1 VNHRDIEQALVDDVL
16 AGRVSRRS
24 LLKRAAILGLSA
36 PAVAGLLAACG
47 DDDDDDDA
55 PAAPGTTPAPADD
68 DDDEEE
74 DEDEDED
81 VETPEPDDDDED
93 DEEAADEP
101 VAGEGQIVVVDGTE
115 PSSLLPPSGTGP
127 FQHPINGMYECL
139 VELDEESQL
148 EATLATSWEVDDSG
162 ENWSFHLREGVM
174 FHDGTELTSEAVQ
187 ATIDNILNPD
197 VNASRRA
204 SYTLI
209 TDIDT
214 SDDYVAVITTD
225 PPTPDLPFLMTDSS
239 AKIISPSHMADV
251 GPDEYGIESPVGTG
265 PYRFVEWVPND
276 HITLELYEDY
286 WGDPP
291 QIPTFIFRTIPEVST
306 RVVVLRTG
314 EADIAF
320 NLPPAD
326 VEELEGLPDVTVH
339 ATPSLTVHMMEP
351 KVAVGPMSDVRVRR
365 AMNMAIDKDAIIE
378 GIMRGY
384 AEPLLTPGIPGLW
397 GTVEFDP
404 IPYDPEQA
412 QSLMNEAGYG
422 NGFPLNLVYTSGRWA
437 GDDQVVEAIQGFWA
451 NHLGIQM
458 SIDRRDQ
465 AGFVEALREDPY
477 EYEDLIIMPI
487 RSSFYLDYHLYRMFH
502 TDATHADAAQ
512 RSGYSNEEVDR
523 LLDEQRSEFDE
534 DRREELLAE
543 AQRLIWEDQP
553 FIFLFHRVNI
563 WGQRDEIEGFGIH
576 PGNSFIPRQVRRV

>member
-1 VNHRDIEQALVDDVL
+1 VNARDLEQALVDDVL
-16 AGRVSRRS
+16 EGRLSRRS
-24 LLKRAAILGLSA
+24 LMKRAAVLGLSA
-36 PAVAGLLAACG
+36 PAIAGLLAACG
-47 DDDDDDDA
+47 DDDDDEDDT
-55 PAAPGTTPAPADD
+55 PAQPATTPAPAEDE
-68 DDDEEE
+68 DEEE
-74 DEDEDED
+74 D
-81 VETPEPDDDDED
+81 VATPEPDDEDEEEEEDEEPDDEPMTD
-93 DEEAADEP
+93 ADT
-101 VAGEGQIVVVDGTE
+101 IVVVDGTE

-127 FQHPINGMYECL
+127 FQHPINGIYECL
-139 VELDEESQL
+139 IELDEESQL
-148 EATLATSWEVDDSG
+148 QATLAESWEADESG
-162 ENWSFHLREGVM
+162 ANWSFNLRQGVL
-174 FHDGTELTSEAVQ
+174 FHDGSEFTSEAVKT
-187 ATIDNILNPD
+187 TIDTIMNPD
-197 VNASRRA
+197 IPASRRG

-209 TDIDT
+209 SNIDT
-214 SDDYVAVITTD
+214 SEDYVAVITTD

-239 AKIISPSHMADV
+239 TKIISPAHLEAV
-251 GPDEYGIESPVGTG
+251 GLQDYGIESPVGTG

-276 HITLELYEDY
+276 HITMVRNEDY

-291 QIPTFIFRTIPEVST
+291 GAQTFIFRSIPEVST

-326 VEELEGLPDVTVH
+326 VEELEGIDGITVH

-365 AMNMAIDKDAIIE
+365 AMNMAIDKDAIIQ

-384 AEPLLTPGIPGLW
+384 ANPLLTPGIPGLW

-422 NGFPLNLVYTSGRWA
+422 NGFPLNMVYTSGRWA
-437 GDDQVVEAIQGFWA
+437 GDDQVVEAVQGFWA
-451 NHLGIQM
+451 NHLNIEM

-465 AGFVEALREDPY
+465 AGFVEALTEDPY
-477 EYEDLIIMPI
+477 QYEDLIIMPI
-487 RSSFYLDYHLYRMFH
+487 RSSFYIDYHLYRMFH
-502 TDATHADAAQ
+502 TDATHAEAAQ
-512 RSGYSNEEVDR
+512 RSGYSNTEVDA

-563 WGQRDEIEGFGIH
+563 WGQQDDVEGFGIH